1 MCYRLRCNTSSSL
14 TVSFSDVR
22 ISINRTGSI
31 QTAVLPGRFRYAVS
45 YEDLVYKHTEANH

>member
-14 TVSFSDVR
+14 IVSFSDVI

-31 QTAVLPGRFRYAVS
+31 QTAVLPRGFRYAVS
-45 YEDLVYKHTEANH
+45 YEDLVYQHTEANY